1 MHPGSPINR
10 SGSDTPYP
18 ELPTLPTSN
27 FGAIT
32 QSAEDLLAKL
42 NAIDIEEVTS
52 VLIDTIET
60 ANRTMHSADE
70 AINNANILIGTPGIP
85 EAIEDV
91 RIALKNFKNITQKM
105 DDSNLITSATKTM
118 SSAAK
123 TINNA
128 NTLITSP
135 GISEA
140 LEDIRISLKNFKNIT
155 QKVDDSNLIASA
167 TKTMKSV
174 DETINN
180 ADQTLSNAN
189 KAIGSAISTI
199 NNANTLITS
208 PGISEA
214 IEDIRISLKN
224 FKSIMLKVDNSN
236 IQEAINAGH
245 LALDNLS
252 KTLDK
257 TSKVMDPNSPIQ
269 YNLIELTRE
278 FEETA
283 RAIRSLVETLER
295 NPQELIFGKDKDAK
309 GE

>member
-1 MHPGSPINR
+1 M
-10 SGSDTPYP
+10 
-18 ELPTLPTSN
+18 
-27 FGAIT
+27 
-32 QSAEDLLAKL
+32 AKL

-105 DDSNLITSATKTM
+105 DDSNLITSTTKTMSSAAKTM

-128 NTLITSP
+128 NTLITSH

-257 TSKVMDPNSPIQ
+257 TSKMMDPNSPIQ